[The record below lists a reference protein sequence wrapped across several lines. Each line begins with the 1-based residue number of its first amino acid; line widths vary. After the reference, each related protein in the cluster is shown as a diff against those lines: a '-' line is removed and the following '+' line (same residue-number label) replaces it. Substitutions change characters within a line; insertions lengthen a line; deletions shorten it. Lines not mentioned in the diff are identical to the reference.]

1 MVNKCDNFPIERGV
15 RQGDVLSLLL
25 FSAGLEQAI
34 RRWKQRLHK
43 HGIKLNDNDDD
54 ERLTN
59 VRFVDDL
66 IIYAKTMDELRN
78 YWTG

>member
-1 MVNKCDNFPIERGV
+1 MSP
-15 RQGDVLSLLL
+15 LL
-25 FSAGLEQAI
+25 FNVGLEQAI

-59 VRFVDDL
+59 VRFADDL
-66 IIYAKTMDELRN
+66 IIYAKTMDELTESLD
-78 YWTG
+78 WLAEEFKKTGLDLNGAK

>member
-1 MVNKCDNFPIERGV
+1 MIIRCASIEQGV
-15 RQGDVLSLLL
+15 RKGDVLSPLL
-25 FSAGLEQAI
+25 FNAGLEQAI